1 MNKTKRSFLAKIAL
15 LSAAFIWGTSFVVMK
30 DSVDV
35 FPTPVLLGIRFTLG
49 CILLCIIF
57 CKKLKMLNKE
67 YFVQGG
73 IIGIMLF
80 LAYYT
85 QTLGLTDT
93 TPGKNAF
100 LTAAYCVIVP
110 FILWVVKRKM
120 PDVYNFSAAFLC
132 LAGVGLVSL
141 TNGFSMRFGD
151 AFTLVGA
158 FFYAAHIV
166 VVARFSSDKDPVLLT
181 ILQFGMA
188 AILSWI
194 VALFT
199 AKFPSEVPAGAI
211 WGILYL
217 AFFATG
223 AAMLLQNVGQKF
235 TEPVSASIL
244 LSLESVFGVIVS
256 AICGAEQLTP
266 KICAGF
272 VLIFISVIVSETKLS
287 FLRKKK

>member
-35 FPTPVLLGIRFTLG
+35 FPTPILLGIRFTLG

-57 CKKLKMLNKE
+57 CKNLKKLNKE

-100 LTAAYCVIVP
+100 LTAAYCVIV
-110 FILWVVKRKM
+110 

-181 ILQFGMA
+181 ILQFGTA

-199 AKFPSEVPAGAI
+199 AKFPSEVPTSAI